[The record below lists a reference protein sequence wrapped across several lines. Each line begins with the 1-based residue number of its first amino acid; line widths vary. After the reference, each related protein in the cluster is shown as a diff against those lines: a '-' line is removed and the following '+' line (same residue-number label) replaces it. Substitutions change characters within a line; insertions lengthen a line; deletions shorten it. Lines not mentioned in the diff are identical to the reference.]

1 MNETKQQPT
10 RLLEV
15 VNREK
20 IIFFGI
26 IYLFTQSQS
35 LVVKFTKILF

>member
-20 IIFFGI
+20 IIFLEL
-26 IYLFTQSQS
+26 YTCLHNHK
-35 LVVKFTKILF
+35 V